1 MATATM
7 TTTTTATE
15 QMSIPLL
22 GGGKTHFTYSPIP
35 LSEKANP
42 AMFKDMGRQVHGY
55 NPDTITPEQT
65 QEIIE
70 MLYRVSLPRALLLV
84 ARG

>member
-7 TTTTTATE
+7 TTTTATE

-55 NPDTITPEQT
+55 NPDTVTPEQT

-84 ARG
+84 ACR